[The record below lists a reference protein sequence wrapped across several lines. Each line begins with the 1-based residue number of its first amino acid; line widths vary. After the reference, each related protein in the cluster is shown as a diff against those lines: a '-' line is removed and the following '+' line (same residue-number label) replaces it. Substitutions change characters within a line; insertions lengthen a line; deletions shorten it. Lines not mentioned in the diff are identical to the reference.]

1 MTPKLQLFEGRRDE
15 AWQKLLELLHDSL
28 DKADYIALDDNREA
42 SKRYSHLAQRGW
54 PQFFNQ
60 EVRECPLCEGG
71 LYYVMTWESRWLH
84 FYCIECDAH
93 IKLDIFKGMN
103 HFPVYEVLEA

>member
-1 MTPKLQLFEGRRDE
+1 MAPKLQLFEGRRDE
-15 AWQKLLELLHDSL
+15 AFQKAYELFHLAYDQ
-28 DKADYIALDDNREA
+28 ADYIALETAKDSIR
-42 SKRYSHLAQRGW
+42 RYSHLAQRGW

-71 LYYVMTWESRWLH
+71 LYYVMTWEGRWLH
-84 FYCIECDAH
+84 FHCIECNAH